1 MMANMNMLD
10 NMAQLQ
16 NLMNLKMQLANIEAQ
31 YNLILT
37 NMQNIGLTPD
47 SYTNLNNVS
56 FQFINF
62 GIQLLNIGIPRS
74 NNILNNINLN
84 QQIDNIIINLNSIK
98 SANPF
103 SMNQNMN
110 MMNFK
115 NINENAELN
124 NNKPKYNVIFVYDT
138 GLRTLIF
145 CDMDIT
151 LDELIKML
159 LIRIGRNELIGRE
172 EMEFV
177 FVYNGKKLNIRENK
191 SKKLFELLGK
201 KVLNQVIIYYFKINS
216 SRKK

>member
-98 SANPF
+98 STNPF

-110 MMNFK
+110 MINFQNM
-115 NINENAELN
+115 NINAEVN
-124 NNKPKYNVIFVYDT
+124 NNKPKYNVTFVSDF
-138 GLRTLIF
+138 GKITLIF

-159 LIRIGRNELIGRE
+159 LIRIGRNDLIGRE
-172 EMEFV
+172 QMEFV
-177 FVYNGKKLNIRENK
+177 FLYNGNKINTMEKK
-191 SKKLFELLGK
+191 SKKLNEIFYIGA
-201 KVLNQVIIYYFKINS
+201 NIDISYFKPKSLTN
-216 SRKK
+216 

>member
-1 MMANMNMLD
+1 MMANMNMID

-98 SANPF
+98 LTNPF

-124 NNKPKYNVIFVYDT
+124 NNKPKYNVKFVSDL
-138 GLRTLIF
+138 GKITLIV

-172 EMEFV
+172 QMEFV
-177 FVYNGKKLNIRENK
+177 FLYNGHKINTMEKK
-191 SKKLFELLGK
+191 SKKLNEIFFESRDNIK
-201 KVLNQVIIYYFKINS
+201 ISYFKPKSLTN
-216 SRKK
+216 

>member
-10 NMAQLQ
+10 NMTQLQ

-98 SANPF
+98 STNPF

-110 MMNFK
+110 MINFQNMN
-115 NINENAELN
+115 INAELN
-124 NNKPKYNVIFVYDT
+124 NNKSKYNVTFVSNA
-138 GLRTLIF
+138 GLKTLIV

-151 LDELIKML
+151 LDELIKMF
-159 LIRIGRNELIGRE
+159 LIKIGRNDLIGKE
-172 EMEFV
+172 QMEFT
-177 FVYNGKKLNIRENK
+177 FLYNATRLNTIEDK
-191 SKKLFELLGK
+191 SKKIFELLGK
-201 KVLNQVIIYYFKINS
+201 KVLNPVIYYFKINS